1 MTVIKRTGYV
11 STSQCDA
18 MVAALPT
25 LPDAAGKEY
34 RNSDAGGDQVSV
46 YKILRY
52 YSYPET
58 LKTVWKANI
67 PTEVLNTY
75 LVSTFMK
82 IPATTGILYPTTPS
96 EPSKMNMNI
105 PVRAIGCFLSI
116 SLTDGNH
123 LYLND
128 TKYEVDKGDAL
139 LFDGTYTYKT
149 DTMSSDALWNV
160 NMVPT
165 WKMSSYGA

>member
-1 MTVIKRTGYV
+1 MTVIQRTGYI
-11 STSQCDA
+11 SDSNCDA
-18 MVAALPT
+18 MVAALPE
-25 LPDAAGKEY
+25 LPDAVGKEY

-52 YSYPET
+52 YSYPDS
-58 LKTVWKANI
+58 LKAAWKANI
-67 PTEVLNTY
+67 PSEVLNTY

-82 IPATTGILYPTTPS
+82 IPANTGILYPTTPS

-116 SLTDGNH
+116 SLTDYNH
-123 LYLND
+123 LILND
-128 TKYEVDKGDAL
+128 TKYELMKGDAL
-139 LFDGTYTYKT
+139 LFDGTHTYRT

-165 WKMSSYGA
+165 WKMSTYGA

>member
-1 MTVIKRTGYV
+1 MTVIKRTGYL
-11 STSQCDA
+11 STNNCDA

-128 TKYEVDKGDAL
+128 TKYELDKGDAL

>member
-1 MTVIKRTGYV
+1 M
-11 STSQCDA
+11 
-18 MVAALPT
+18 
-25 LPDAAGKEY
+25 E
-34 RNSDAGGDQVSV
+34 
-46 YKILRY
+46 
-52 YSYPET
+52 
-58 LKTVWKANI
+58 ANI
-67 PTEVLNTY
+67 PTEVLNSY

-128 TKYEVDKGDAL
+128 TKYELDKGDAL

-165 WKMSSYGA
+165 WKMSTYGA

>member
-149 DTMSSDALWNV
+149 DTLSSDALWNV